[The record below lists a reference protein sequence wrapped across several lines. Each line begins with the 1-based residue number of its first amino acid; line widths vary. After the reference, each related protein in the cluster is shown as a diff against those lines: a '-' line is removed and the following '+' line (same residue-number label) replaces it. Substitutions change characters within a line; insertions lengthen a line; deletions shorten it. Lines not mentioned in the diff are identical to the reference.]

1 MRTRIKFC
9 GLTRPGDVRL
19 AGELGVDALGFV
31 FAAQSPR
38 RLLPAQAAALR
49 EAVPMLA
56 SVVALFMDNPRAEVE
71 AAIRALQP
79 HCLQFHGSESPAFC
93 ASFGVPYI
101 RTIAMAQPVPAIR
114 AAIDVHSEA
123 AAFLLDGHAP
133 GESGGQGASFDWSA
147 VPAIDRPCWLAGGL
161 RPDNVGEAIRVARP
175 FAVDVSS
182 GIESAPGHK
191 DGRKMQQFIEEVR
204 RADAS
209 R

>member
-31 FAAQSPR
+31 FAAHSPR
-38 RLLPAQAAALR
+38 RLMPAQAAALR
-49 EAVPMLA
+49 EAAPLLV
-56 SVVALFMDNPRAEVE
+56 SVIALFMDNPRAEVE
-71 AAIRALQP
+71 AVIRALRP
-79 HCLQFHGSESPAFC
+79 HCLQFHGDESPAFC
-93 ASFGVPYI
+93 ASFGVPYL
-101 RTIAMAQPVPAIR
+101 RTIAMVQPASAVR
-114 AAIDVHSEA
+114 AAIDAHSGA

-133 GESGGQGASFDWSA
+133 GESGGQGTRFDWSTI
-147 VPAIDRPCWLAGGL
+147 PAIDRPWWLAGGL
-161 RPDNVGEAIRVARP
+161 CPDNVGDAIRTARP

-182 GIESAPGHK
+182 GIEAAPGHK